1 MTLALIGI
9 IPPSYHHLGFHYTAE
24 YFLLSYITAVVQR
37 LSYTLY
43 GERST
48 GCTMAAVH
56 MIRRPPHNPLLS
68 QNDEPKK
75 RKQFD
80 LSKKTSFQ
88 KAIINISIPL
98 RVYSHILY
106 RPINSYR

>member
-1 MTLALIGI
+1 MTLTLIGI
-9 IPPSYHHLGFHYTAE
+9 IPPTYHRLDFHYTAE
-24 YFLLSYITAVVQR
+24 YFLLSYITAVVR
-37 LSYTLY
+37 RPSYPLN

-48 GCTMAAVH
+48 GCMMAAVH
-56 MIRRPPHNPLLS
+56 MIWRPPHNPLLS

-80 LSKKTSFQ
+80 LSKKISFH

-98 RVYSHILY
+98 RVYNHVLY